1 MPVASGSA
9 QTRFGI
15 AGWGERRAG
24 SFSGKTASTAIAL
37 IILQRRSVR
46 PTVTAWVDVSSTPI
60 SNTTIQTDAGEAQA
74 AANASYLFRVVH
86 QNSAGRQTAYPS
98 LPLRQDFDGS
108 SVRIAALPNRPVFVH
123 ARPIAAAKVQI
134 RFAYNP
140 IGESGVPSEFRIY
153 EGATLATVDYN
164 SPLTDSVTGL
174 NHVRFDPEAAGYEF
188 TTGAL
193 SEAAHVFVVRGRT
206 AAGDEE
212 ANTSI
217 TAPVTADATSV
228 SAASAMSITPEA
240 S

>member
-9 QTRFGI
+9 QTRFGL
-15 AGWGERRAG
+15 AGWGVRRAG
-24 SFSGKTASTAIAL
+24 SFSGKVAAIGL

-60 SNTTIQTDAGEAQA
+60 SNTTIQTDAGDTQA
-74 AANASYLFRVVH
+74 AASASYLFRVVN
-86 QNSAGRQTAYPS
+86 QNAAGRQTAYPS

-123 ARPIAAAKVQI
+123 TRSIAAAKMQI

-153 EGATLATVDYN
+153 EGATLATVDYGT
-164 SPLTDSVTGL
+164 PLVDSVTGL
-174 NHVRFDPEAAGYEF
+174 NHIVFDPGAAGYEF
-188 TTGAL
+188 TTGVL
-193 SEAAHVFVVRGRT
+193 SESAHVFVVRGRT

-212 ANTSI
+212 ANTLA
-217 TAPVTADATSV
+217 TAPVTAEATPV
-228 SAASAMSITPEA
+228 SAAAAVSIAPIG
-240 S
+240 